1 MRSGKNGRRKLSAQR
16 VHSDCSLAI
25 LTYHALDDQPSVISM
40 PPAAFR
46 GQVEALARR
55 GLRGVSL
62 AQAFEQREREG
73 RFPQDA
79 VVLTFDDGYLSVITA
94 GLPLLAAHGF
104 TATVFLASGLVGL
117 TAAEAR
123 RRNPDLDRDLL
134 DWGQATELLQA
145 GWEIGSHTVSHPDL
159 TRLAPAACEREL
171 ADARSQLEQA
181 LQTPVE
187 SLAYPYGRL
196 DAEARRA
203 AARHYRRACTT
214 RLDRC
219 GPATDPLRIDRI
231 DMYYMQSARRFDELL
246 DGGLNHWL
254 RARRSL
260 RALKRLAR

>member
-1 MRSGKNGRRKLSAQR
+1 VKGADRLL
-16 VHSDCSLAI
+16 VLTWHAI
-25 LTYHALDDQPSVISM
+25 DTRPSVISM

-46 GQVEALARR
+46 GQMEALARH

-73 RFPQDA
+73 RFPHGA
-79 VVLTFDDGYLSVITA
+79 AVLTFDDGYLSVMTE
-94 GLPLLAAHGF
+94 GLPVLAAHGF
-104 TATVFLASGLVGL
+104 TATVFLASGLVGS
-117 TAAEAR
+117 TAAEAQ
-123 RRNPDLDRDLL
+123 RRNPDFDRDLL
-134 DWGQATELLQA
+134 DWRHAEELLQA
-145 GWEIGSHTVSHPDL
+145 GCEIGSHTVNHPDL
-159 TRLAPAACEREL
+159 TRLTPAAQEREL
-171 ADARSQLEQA
+171 ADARSQLERA

-196 DAEARRA
+196 DAEVRGV
-203 AARHYRRACTT
+203 AARHYGRACTT

-246 DGGLNHWL
+246 DGGLDHWL

>member
-1 MRSGKNGRRKLSAQR
+1 MKVADRLL
-16 VHSDCSLAI
+16 VLTWHAI
-25 LTYHALDDQPSVISM
+25 DVLPSVISM

-46 GQVEALARR
+46 GQMEALAQR

-73 RFPQDA
+73 RFPHDA
-79 VVLTFDDGYLSVITA
+79 VVLTFDDGYLSVMNE
-94 GLPLLAAHGF
+94 GLPVLATHGF

-117 TAAEAR
+117 SAAEAR

-134 DWGQATELLQA
+134 DWRQAADLLQA

-159 TRLAPAACEREL
+159 TRLAPAAREREL

-181 LQTPVE
+181 LQAPVE

-196 DAEARRA
+196 DAGVRDA

-231 DMYYMQSARRFDELL
+231 DMYYMQSARRFDKLL
-246 DGGLNHWL
+246 DGGLDHWL
-254 RARRSL
+254 RARRAL